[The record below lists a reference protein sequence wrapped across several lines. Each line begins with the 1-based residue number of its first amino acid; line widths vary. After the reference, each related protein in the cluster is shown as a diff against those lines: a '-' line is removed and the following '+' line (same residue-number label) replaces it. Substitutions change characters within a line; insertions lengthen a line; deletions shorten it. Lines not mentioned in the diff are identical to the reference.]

1 MVVLGS
7 VDIIRGL
14 ATIRLCDRSQV
25 PESILQVEMA
35 VTNFA
40 RYPRLVVVE
49 LNEFNPAFLGKMAA
63 LIDLPNIRSM
73 LRMSRASS
81 TTDDLVEHQGLDPW
95 VQWVGVHCGKPTV
108 EHGIR
113 RLAETRAQTSPQIW
127 HAVAERG
134 YSWGAWGVMNA
145 PLGAIDG
152 CNFFMPDAWSF
163 DEIAYPP
170 SLNDALALPRYV
182 ARNYLEIDR
191 KKAFFAALRLARF
204 FAPPAHWSLLAR
216 FALTASR
223 AMLTTG
229 PNVHTFG
236 TLLDYLGVLCFIRLR
251 ASKRSDLSIIF
262 LNHIAHL
269 QHQFWTTDDRPHPEM
284 ELGLRLSDAMLGL
297 LLADRQPEEAIIVVN
312 GLRQENVAGK
322 GHFVYRQINP
332 QAAAEAIGVERGR
345 IEQCMTNDAHI
356 LFEAAEDADRA
367 EELLRNC
374 RLSDGHDAFFV
385 ERQGPLRVFY
395 QLAFEHAVTPE
406 TALICGNYTHPFY
419 EVFQLVCERTGAHV
433 PDGDVFFDGI
443 DIPAKLSNHEIFHHI
458 LDYFPPQLS
467 TRAA

>member
-1 MVVLGS
+1 
-7 VDIIRGL
+7 
-14 ATIRLCDRSQV
+14 
-25 PESILQVEMA
+25 MA
-35 VTNFA
+35 VSTFA
-40 RYPRLVVVE
+40 QHPHLMVVE
-49 LNEFNPAFLGKMAA
+49 LNEFNPSFLEKMADT
-63 LIDLPNIRSM
+63 LGLTNIRAV
-73 LRMSRASS
+73 LGMSRGTTS
-81 TTDDLVEHQGLDPW
+81 TDDRIEHQGLDPW

-108 EHGIR
+108 DHGIR
-113 RLAETRAQTSPQIW
+113 RLAETRAQASPQIW

-145 PLGAIDG
+145 PLGSTDG
-152 CNFFMPDAWSF
+152 CCFFMPDAWSF

-204 FAPPAHWSLLAR
+204 FAPLAHWPLLAR
-216 FALTASR
+216 FALKATQ
-223 AMLTTG
+223 AMLATG

-236 TLLDYLGVLCFIRLR
+236 TLLDYLGVLCFVQLR
-251 ASKRSDLSIIF
+251 ASKRPDLSIIF

-269 QHQFWTTDDRPHPEM
+269 QHQFWTTGERPHPEM

-297 LLADRQPEEAIIVVN
+297 LLADRKTGEALIVVN

-332 QAAAEAIGVERGR
+332 QAAVEAMGIQRGR

-356 LFEAAEDADRA
+356 LFDAAEDADRA
-367 EELLRNC
+367 ETLLRNC

-385 ERQGPLRVFY
+385 ERQGPQRIFY
-395 QLAFEHAVTPE
+395 QLAFEHDVASE
-406 TALICGNYTHPFY
+406 TKLICGNRSYGFY

-433 PDGDVFFDGI
+433 PDGDVFFEGI
-443 DIPAKLSNHEIFHHI
+443 DIPAKLSNHEIFHQI
-458 LDYFPPQLS
+458 LGYFPPSVSAQ
-467 TRAA
+467 AA